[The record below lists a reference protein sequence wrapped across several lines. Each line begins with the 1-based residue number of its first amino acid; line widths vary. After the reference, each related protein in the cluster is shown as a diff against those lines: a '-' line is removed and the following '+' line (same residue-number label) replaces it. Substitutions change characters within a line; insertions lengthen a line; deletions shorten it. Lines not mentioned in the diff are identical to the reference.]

1 MIVQRAPRVRLP
13 IPILYR
19 RAHDPDWVPA
29 TVVNLSESGVLFGPT
44 ELEPGAAVEVI
55 LSPPVQVGA
64 LASGKQVCIGEV
76 VRLHEAGEAAVR
88 LGDCRFLLDTPAN
101 GLLPDWDS

>member
-1 MIVQRAPRVRLP
+1 
-13 IPILYR
+13 
-19 RAHDPDWVPA
+19 
-29 TVVNLSESGVLFGPT
+29 
-44 ELEPGAAVEVI
+44 
-55 LSPPVQVGA
+55 VGA